1 MGGGV
6 LSYMG
11 YVDMFGGEG
20 YGFQIALHSV
30 NQTLYQ
36 SNLRSFECRT
46 ECFVVLLILKVQLNL
61 STTATLGTERKWPL
75 SRGGRCREVADGGG
89 FTVSWLHYTT

>member
-36 SNLRSFECRT
+36 SNLRSFE
-46 ECFVVLLILKVQLNL
+46 
-61 STTATLGTERKWPL
+61 
-75 SRGGRCREVADGGG
+75 
-89 FTVSWLHYTT
+89 